1 MHSSSKNFIALKKN
15 ILQITRQ
22 KYLKKMALINNM
34 CAWLKRYLYRFIGMN
49 TEYMPSY
56 LNWFVYLYRVK
67 SAKEKWPTISRILR
81 HLILTETTFK
91 RKGLKY
97 RTCHPPNC
105 LLFDYEKIKIFAE
118 MIEKLQVIG
127 IWKLLTCIINF

>member
-1 MHSSSKNFIALKKN
+1 MHSSSKNFIALKKKYIADN
-15 ILQITRQ
+15 SPE
-22 KYLKKMALINNM
+22 YLKKMALINNM

-81 HLILTETTFK
+81 HLILTE
-91 RKGLKY
+91 
-97 RTCHPPNC
+97 N
-105 LLFDYEKIKIFAE
+105 
-118 MIEKLQVIG
+118 
-127 IWKLLTCIINF
+127 NF